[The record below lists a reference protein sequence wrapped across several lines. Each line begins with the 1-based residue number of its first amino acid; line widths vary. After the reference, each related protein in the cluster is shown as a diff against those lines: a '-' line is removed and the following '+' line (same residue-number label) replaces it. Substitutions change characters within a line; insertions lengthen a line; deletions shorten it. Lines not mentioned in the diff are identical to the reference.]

1 MNEIKESYRT
11 IRDKH
16 PVMEECFFAF
26 SQSQLAEGIK
36 KMGLEGKKLFDG
48 GMGLFGTKEGIK
60 KFMDFYD
67 NNTKEVA
74 EQCNPQDVYDDEYGN
89 HECGYTNDD
98 TEAIKIVVCTF
109 GEEKAKQV
117 KRHHGYVAIDDLF
130 KKEH

>member
-1 MNEIKESYRT
+1 MKTYRQIK
-11 IRDKH
+11 DQH

-36 KMGLEGKKLFDG
+36 KMGLEGKKLYNG
-48 GMGLFGTKEGIK
+48 GMGLIGTKEGIK

-74 EQCNPQDVYDDEYGN
+74 ENCDPQKVYDDEYDN

-98 TEAIKIVVCTF
+98 QEAMKIVVATF
-109 GEEKAKQV
+109 GEERSKTV
-117 KRHHGYVAIDDLF
+117 KRLHGYVLFDELF
-130 KKEH
+130 K